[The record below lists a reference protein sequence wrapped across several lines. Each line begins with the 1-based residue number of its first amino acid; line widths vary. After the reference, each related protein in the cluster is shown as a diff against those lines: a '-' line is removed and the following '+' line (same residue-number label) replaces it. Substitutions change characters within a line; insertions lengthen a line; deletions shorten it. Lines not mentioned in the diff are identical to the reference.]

1 MNLFE
6 SRGWSLDELP
16 TANLFVDA
24 ASVPPRVGAVLLYDD
39 TLLYSDMEPGE
50 NVLRFFQTRDD
61 NQIMSLELLAIAF
74 GLSSFGE
81 IIKGRRVYVWS
92 DNTGSEHATRKGAAK
107 AFDHCCVVHSI
118 WSKAAEIG
126 IDMQVGRVATEAN
139 IADLPSRGQY
149 DLLGRLGAL
158 RAAPLLEERFC
169 KPDAWEA
176 LSVKNLFG

>member
-6 SRGWSLDELP
+6 SRGWSVDALP

-24 ASVPPRVGAVLLYDD
+24 ASTPPRVGAVLLCDD
-39 TLLYSDMEPGE
+39 TMLYSDMAPSDE
-50 NVLRFFQTRDD
+50 VLQFFQTRQD

-81 IIKGRRVYVWS
+81 IIRGRRVYVWS

-118 WSKAAEIG
+118 WLKAAEIG
-126 IDMQVGRVATEAN
+126 VDLQVDRVPTEAN

-149 DLLGRLGAL
+149 ELIERLGAV
-158 RAAPLLEERFC
+158 RAAPLLDAEQRSRSLHRF
-169 KPDAWEA
+169 
-176 LSVKNLFG
+176 SVKYM